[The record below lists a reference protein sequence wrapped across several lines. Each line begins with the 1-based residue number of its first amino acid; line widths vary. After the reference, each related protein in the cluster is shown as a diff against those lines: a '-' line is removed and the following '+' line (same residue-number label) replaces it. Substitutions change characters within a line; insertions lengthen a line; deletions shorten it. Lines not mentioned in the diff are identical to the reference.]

1 MYSYIRNQVED
12 YLPEVLTGEARKLA
26 TPIATALGGAAAAS
40 VFNSF
45 SPLDIDPYTTGIGL
59 GAALATP
66 EKSIYQTGGR
76 VALGL
81 EGAKY
86 LYNLVTNGQDVGNAP
101 VIPASL
107 ALGSLGYRYLDRNK
121 VANSVAQNSST
132 QDYSNQDLG
141 RTALPFSPEDVMNG
155 ATSNPTPPPNQPKP
169 RGRPRKKTQGGN
181 VVAQNP
187 STEQVNRTADTV
199 TPEDIIN
206 AATSTQ
212 QPVQAPTPPVTTP
225 KRNKPPGARR
235 SKVAQNTS
243 AGELANETPR
253 DTSIA
258 PIVQDIISTP
268 ASIPESGAMSNVS
281 NINSI
286 KASPSSSIVKASPED
301 TLRRNLSLAT
311 ALNPK
316 KVAMILNPE
325 IKEYDSKRFVEMMSQ
340 EGLSPEY
347 LNKLVFPSE
356 LIKQYDGIDY
366 VYNPHS
372 LPVHMDHFNINGW
385 SQYGNT
391 IAIQPSRLSKG
402 TDSRGSSQLVKMGL
416 VPDGTIHP
424 NVMKLSRDVVEK
436 ALYDPRF
443 KDNPLPAPFGYW
455 DKATNMNYPSELD
468 IDQDKLQKLYQSM
481 NNGINGA
488 NGMNIPISTA
498 NPANSIM
505 PVKYTQP
512 SENLDRLSITE
523 MSRDIPTRL
532 ANDINVADFFGGRR
546 SPRDSKDA
554 QGNAYRKA
562 IFDFKEDR

>member
-12 YLPEVLTGEARKLA
+12 YLPEALTGEARKLA

-45 SPLDIDPYTTGIGL
+45 SPLDIDPYTTGIGV

-66 EKSIYQTGGR
+66 GKSIYETGGR

-101 VIPASL
+101 IIPATL
-107 ALGSLGYRYLDRNK
+107 ALGSLGYRYLDKNRIAK
-121 VANSVAQNSST
+121 AESAAMGSNSTNGFNEVNITKSDSST
-132 QDYSNQDLG
+132 
-141 RTALPFSPEDVMNG
+141 
-155 ATSNPTPPPNQPKP
+155 
-169 RGRPRKKTQGGN
+169 
-181 VVAQNP
+181 P
-187 STEQVNRTADTV
+187 SVNRVADPV
-199 TPEDIIN
+199 TPEEVIKV
-206 AATSTQ
+206 ATSTQ
-212 QPVQAPTPPVTTP
+212 QPVQAPAPPVTTP
-225 KRNKPPGARR
+225 KRNKPPRARR

-347 LNKLVFPSE
+347 LSKLVFPSE
-356 LIKQYDGIDY
+356 LIKQVDGIDY
-366 VYNPHS
+366 VYNPSS
-372 LPVHMDHFNINGW
+372 LPVHMDHFNIFG
-385 SQYGNT
+385 SKQYGNT
-391 IAIQPSRLSKG
+391 IAIQPSKLSKS
-402 TDSRGSSQLVKMGL
+402 TSQLVKMGL
-416 VPDGTIHP
+416 VPDGALHP
-424 NVMKLSRDVVEK
+424 NVMPFDRKVLEK
-436 ALYDPRF
+436 ALYDPTF
-443 KDNPLPAPFGYW
+443 MDNPLPAPFGYF
-455 DKATNMNYPSELD
+455 DKATNMQYPSELD

-481 NNGINGA
+481 NNGV
-488 NGMNIPISTA
+488 
-498 NPANSIM
+498 M

-512 SENLDRLSITE
+512 SENLDRLSISE